1 MSDTVHAAAP
11 ADAPAGS
18 PPDGGAELVA
28 ARSRRKTNAV
38 KGLVAVLALVLL
50 FSAPFAINTYLLFVL
65 NLTLV
70 YAIATLGFNLL
81 VGWSGQIGLAHAAL
95 FAVGAYGS
103 AIAMEH
109 GSTPAQADERG
120 EACAALFTE
129 VLAETSSHAHAIVAA
144 VTRARLT

>member
-1 MSDTVHAAAP
+1 MEAQTCAAEQQAFDELTDTKYAA
-11 ADAPAGS
+11 GR
-18 PPDGGAELVA
+18 ELTESLLEEHHYA
-28 ARSRRKTNAV
+28 ALV
-38 KGLVAVLALVLL
+38 GLVAY
-50 FSAPFAINTYLLFVL
+50 TCR
-65 NLTLV
+65 
-70 YAIATLGFNLL
+70 
-81 VGWSGQIGLAHAAL
+81 
-95 FAVGAYGS
+95 